1 MNNFDYIPVDRKIVD
16 SYVKVFEQ
24 DRKAVLS
31 KIRFDNGFD
40 DSVIALNFMD
50 ELLVWGDPNS
60 NIMVFS
66 KVNIR
71 HVVFNVAYDYLEK
84 YFDNMADKGYEEILT
99 VVSRWSKA
107 FKCAYDH
114 SSSVN
119 FSWAFRELMK
129 EVNPLIERWSIDDDE

>member
-1 MNNFDYIPVDRKIVD
+1 MNWDYDRKTID
-16 SYVKVFEQ
+16 SYIKEFEQ
-24 DRKAVLS
+24 NRKTVIS
-31 KIRFDNGFD
+31 KVRFDKGFEN
-40 DSVIALNFMD
+40 SVVALDFMN
-50 ELLVWGDPNS
+50 ELMIWDDPNS

-71 HVVFNVAYDYLEK
+71 HVAFNVAYNYLER
-84 YFDNMADKGYEEILT
+84 YFDNVADKGYEEILT

-114 SSSVN
+114 SSTVN
-119 FSWAFRELMK
+119 FSWAFNELLK